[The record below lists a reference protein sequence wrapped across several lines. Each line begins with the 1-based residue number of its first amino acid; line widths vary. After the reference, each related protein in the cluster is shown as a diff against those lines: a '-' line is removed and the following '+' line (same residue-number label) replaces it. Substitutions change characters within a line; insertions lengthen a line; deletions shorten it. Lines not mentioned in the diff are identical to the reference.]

1 MRSSWGNSFAK
12 QEKKIGYVVNKLRLG
27 DIEALGRCK
36 KIHRLSIYYMIK

>member
-36 KIHRLSIYYMIK
+36 KDTSPLNLLHD